1 MRFSALLPLVMA
13 CLLSALAPGLA
24 RAEKDPHGI
33 LARRVGVWNATV
45 NIKTPVKM
53 TFKGQEKIGWVLG
66 HNYVLGKGFYDD
78 KGDGKKTEVIN
89 LMTYSEK
96 DKRYYIWEF
105 KANGDVQPAP
115 LTGTWDEEKKE
126 MTLKANDGG
135 NRGEGVWKFEKDG
148 SFSWSFEVKDEND
161 KTIFSMDGSQVK
173 AEKTDSGTKTKTTK

>member
-1 MRFSALLPLVMA
+1 MRFSALLPLVLA
-13 CLLSALAPGLA
+13 CLLPSLTPGLA

-45 NIKTPVKM
+45 NIKAPVKM
-53 TFKGQEKIGWVLG
+53 TFKGQEKISWVLG

-96 DKRYYIWEF
+96 EKRYYIWEF

-115 LTGTWDEEKKE
+115 LSGVWDEKKE
-126 MTLKANDGG
+126 EIVLMTDAGDHTG
-135 NRGEGVWKFEKDG
+135 RGTWKFEKDG
-148 SFSWSFEVKDEND
+148 SFTWSFEIKDKND
-161 KTIFSMDGSQVK
+161 KVLFSMDGSQVK
-173 AEKTDSGTKTKTTK
+173 AKKTGSGTKTKATK

>member
-1 MRFSALLPLVMA
+1 MLRGDLPGSLVAALNFLARYLMRFSALLPLVLA

-45 NIKTPVKM
+45 NIKAPVKM

-126 MTLKANDGG
+126 RLKIKQ
-135 NRGEGVWKFEKDG
+135 WSHPHLKKDRNVNYDLLIKYVY
-148 SFSWSFEVKDEND
+148 FLLEPHYQFHE
-161 KTIFSMDGSQVK
+161 
-173 AEKTDSGTKTKTTK
+173 